1 MNNTDFRDSVDII
14 IYLCS
19 CAINNKPIDK
29 NVVEGI
35 DIDSV
40 YDVAKKHM
48 LVSLVGQILQ
58 HYGISSP
65 KFDKAVAKAQRK
77 NIIMNNDYKIIISEF
92 ESSQIWYMPLK
103 GAVLQELY
111 PCFASREMADID
123 VLFDATRA
131 DDVRRIM
138 EKLEFQVKSFGMK
151 NDDDYIKPPVSNFE
165 MHRSLFYDKDDK
177 ALYKYY
183 ENAKEDLLI
192 KDPENSFGYHLKPE
206 DFYVYMIAHEYKHY
220 NSGGTGLRSLLDTYV
235 FLNSHCLDMSY
246 INAESS
252 KIGISDFETKNRA
265 LALKLFTDNQLS
277 EDEIKMLDY
286 FLSSGTYGTYEQQV
300 ENSINKS
307 GHKLKYITRRI
318 IGPIRK
324 DDPYGKQFR
333 IRYATFFKYPV
344 LLPFLPFYRLFN
356 SIKNNPKRLRR
367 EAVAVSKATKR
378 EV

>member
-1 MNNTDFRDSVDII
+1 MKSIYSKHSVDII

-19 CAINNKPIDK
+19 CAINNKPVDK
-29 NVVEGI
+29 NVLNGI
-35 DIDSV
+35 DIDTV
-40 YDVAKKHM
+40 YDVAKKYM

-58 HYGISSP
+58 TYGISSP
-65 KFDKAVAKAQRK
+65 KFNKAVAKAQRK
-77 NIIMNNDYKIIISEF
+77 NIILYNDYKIIISEF

-103 GAVLQELY
+103 GAVLQDLY
-111 PCFASREMADID
+111 PRFASREMADID

-131 DDVRRIM
+131 DDVRQIM
-138 EKLEFQVKSFGMK
+138 ENLEFQVKSFGMK

-177 ALYKYY
+177 TLYKYY
-183 ENAKEDLLI
+183 ENVKENLLI
-192 KDPENSFGYHLKPE
+192 KDPDNSFGYHLKPE

-220 NSGGTGLRSLLDTYV
+220 NSGGTGLRSLIDTYV
-235 FLNSHCLDMSY
+235 FLKSNCLDMSY
-246 INAESS
+246 IDIESS
-252 KIGISDFETKNRA
+252 KIGISDFESKNRA
-265 LALKLFTDNQLS
+265 LALKLFSDNQLS
-277 EDEIKMLDY
+277 EDELKMLDY

-300 ENSINKS
+300 ENSIIKS
-307 GHKLKYITRRI
+307 GHKFKYIIRRI

-356 SIKNNPKRLRR
+356 SIKNNPKRLKR
-367 EAVAVSKATKR
+367 EAVAVSKVTKK
-378 EV
+378 EI